1 MSPRAIII
9 TGFVVLLVIIV
20 AALIIAHTRK
30 DRVATIWPVIDYLTG
45 RRAVRVVAVLVWAWL
60 GWHFLAR

>member
-1 MSPRAIII
+1 MTPRTIII
-9 TGFVVLLVIIV
+9 AGFVVLLVIII

-30 DRVATIWPVIDYLTG
+30 DRIATIWPTIDHLTG
-45 RRAVRVVAVLVWAWL
+45 KRAVKIVAVLVWAWL